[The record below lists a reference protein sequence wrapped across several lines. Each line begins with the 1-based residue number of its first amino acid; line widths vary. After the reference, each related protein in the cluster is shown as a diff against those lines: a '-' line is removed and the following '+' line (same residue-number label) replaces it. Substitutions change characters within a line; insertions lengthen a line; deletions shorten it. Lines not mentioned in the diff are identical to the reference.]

1 MLDFMIDLPLDHIAI
16 AVPSLDEAA
25 TLHEQISG
33 AVRSPTEVLESQ
45 GVRVTFVGQVELLEP
60 LGPDTPVG
68 RFLERRGA
76 GLHHLAYRSR
86 DLEAD
91 LRRLRKGGFVLV
103 DQEPRPGAR
112 GHRVAFLHPG
122 STGRAL
128 VELVEHRGT

>member
-1 MLDFMIDLPLDHIAI
+1 MIDLPLDHVAI

-25 TLHEQISG
+25 TLHERISG
-33 AVRSPTEVLESQ
+33 TLRSPTEVLEVQ
-45 GVRVTFVGQVELLEP
+45 GVRVTFVGQVEILEP
-60 LGPDTPVG
+60 LGPDTTVA

-76 GLHHLAYRSR
+76 GLHHLAYRSP

-103 DQEPRPGAR
+103 DREPRPGAR

-122 STGRAL
+122 STGSTL
-128 VELVEHRGT
+128 VELVEHGGA